1 MSSFGF
7 RPCGIYF
14 SQVAPSP
21 SFPFFVA
28 DSIRQWKREL
38 LLSPP
43 PLRRFFPKLLPNSPK
58 TPTPP
63 WLPVSTAATSVLDF
77 NTPLPQKRKF
87 RQKSQSG
94 KGNCGPWPRAR
105 NSPSFLNISA
115 PTKITTISMESEF
128 STPSSQAKISEP
140 KPNPPSSGTNLP
152 INPSSAFPVATFCQ
166 LNNHQMLLAPPIP
179 SKSSIQPTALQHFPW
194 ASRPK
199 SMMTFLHSWECGNIA
214 SPMLFYHFLILF
226 PDVP

>member
-1 MSSFGF
+1 MDSKESTRSNSSSFGF

-28 DSIRQWKREL
+28 DSIGLWKGEP

-43 PLRRFFPKLLPNSPK
+43 PLRRFFPKLLPNSLK

-63 WLPVSTAATSVLDF
+63 WSPVSMAATSALDF

-87 RQKSQSG
+87 RRKSQSG
-94 KGNCGPWPRAR
+94 KRNSGPWPRAK
-105 NSPSFLNISA
+105 NCPSFFNISA

-140 KPNPPSSGTNLP
+140 KPNPLSSGTNLP
-152 INPSSAFPVATFCQ
+152 TNPSSAFRVVTFYQ
-166 LNNHQMLLAPPIP
+166 RADILGSEANFSDDIP
-179 SKSSIQPTALQHFPW
+179 
-194 ASRPK
+194 
-199 SMMTFLHSWECGNIA
+199 TFIGMREHRLT
-214 SPMLFYHFLILF
+214 
-226 PDVP
+226 